1 MTIERGLEARKRTSS
16 FERMSVLIAVALAMG
31 LVTLP
36 AGRSS
41 GQQHG
46 KPDRAKK
53 GNSDGIVL
61 SGDATAEDVGLP
73 IYPGAQRLKEN
84 SDESSALQVG
94 MWGRSGGFK
103 LVVLK
108 LESGDS
114 PGKIADF
121 YRKALGKYGPILDC
135 TKATAHSEKP
145 VAESNKLDCEDDAP
159 VAGGFLLKAGSKDKQ
174 HLVGVEPEKG
184 RSKIALIYME
194 NPS

>member
-1 MTIERGLEARKRTSS
+1 MTIDRGLDARKQTSS
-16 FERMSVLIAVALAMG
+16 FQRTSVLIGVALAMG
-31 LVTLP
+31 LATLP
-36 AGRSS
+36 AGRST
-41 GQQHG
+41 GQQDG
-46 KPDRAKK
+46 RPDRAKRGK
-53 GNSDGIVL
+53 TPGIVL
-61 SGDATAEDVGLP
+61 SDDATAQDVGLP
-73 IYPGAQRLKEN
+73 IYPGAQRLKET
-84 SDESSALQVG
+84 SDDSSALQLG

-121 YRKALGKYGPILDC
+121 YRKALSTYGPILDC
-135 TKATAHSEKP
+135 TKASTHSEKP

-174 HLVGVEPEKG
+174 HLVAVEREKG
-184 RSKIALIYME
+184 RSKIALIYIE